1 MAAVSSEE
9 SEWEGEGNE
18 TRVSL
23 SRKRGL
29 IHLHAPRDGRR
40 VSILATD
47 AARASSATVVNSE
60 EEDRGK
66 LGWASL

>member
-1 MAAVSSEE
+1 MKLGFLY
-9 SEWEGEGNE
+9 GE
-18 TRVSL
+18 
-23 SRKRGL
+23 RGAL

-40 VSILATD
+40 VSIPATD

>member
-1 MAAVSSEE
+1 MKLGFLY
-9 SEWEGEGNE
+9 EG
-18 TRVSL
+18 
-23 SRKRGL
+23 RGAL
-29 IHLHAPRDGRR
+29 IHLHVQRGGRR

-47 AARASSATVVNSE
+47 AARASSAIVVNSE